1 MKFPISAGLYPLLL
15 LPVLW
20 DGAYRFMTTVTG
32 SPATVLANF
41 PSCGKGMA
49 LCKSC
54 TVSNLLIRLF
64 ADHSFLGFEWQ
75 KRWCAL
81 SKTVF
86 YYYGSD
92 KGGIGIY
99 SHEFP
104 LHAFLTV
111 FLQSEQKTTVEKT
124 LRCFCR
130 TGEK

>member
-1 MKFPISAGLYPLLL
+1 MEQSSTGLYPLLL
-15 LPVLW
+15 LLLALW
-20 DGAYRFMTTVTG
+20 GGTHRLMTEVKG
-32 SPATVLANF
+32 SPETVLANF
-41 PSCGKGMA
+41 PLYGKGMA

-54 TVSNLLIRLF
+54 TVSNLLILLF

-92 KGGIGIY
+92 KGNAGIY
-99 SHEFP
+99 SHQFP
-104 LHAFLTV
+104 LHEFVTV
-111 FLQSEQKTTVEKT
+111 FLHSEQKTKVEKT

-130 TGEK
+130 T